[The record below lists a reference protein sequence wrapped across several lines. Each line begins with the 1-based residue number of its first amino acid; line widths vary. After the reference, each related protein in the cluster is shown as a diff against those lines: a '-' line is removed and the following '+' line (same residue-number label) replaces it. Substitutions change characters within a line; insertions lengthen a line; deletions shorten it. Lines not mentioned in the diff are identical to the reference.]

1 MVPVPADPNNVGP
14 QINIPTQTG
23 RVALLWT
30 SIGAAV
36 FTSLI
41 QGLIT
46 TIVQVAEDQSLWT
59 FRFRIARFEHWWWT
73 AVSVLL
79 SISFAF
85 IILTFLAGNSQD
97 AVGVLALSTA
107 TTIAIVRFTVPAWR
121 NRVFIENRWLAWTGP
136 NRTSIRRIYR
146 DLCGDAK
153 QWERLARAHP
163 QIRTNSAPS
172 DDWGLTLIPPKGL
185 WEDPTAILEKFGED
199 KEAYMWAK
207 LDAPCVYDDGD
218 IGDGDVSLRWGEDQG
233 FRRRVSRAINAMPAG
248 LLTSYPTTTDGYK
261 GEGLCLAYGILGR
274 NKGLRPNELR
284 FDASDSWK
292 RSRGIRRHRENAPIR
307 AVLENSS
314 SWAPRPNKVMR
325 SYYSH
330 AVREQFGTLSADF
343 QEAATELA
351 LILLDIRPR
360 ELRMWLNDRFEQQA
374 MDVNHYLS
382 GRNDAFKP
390 AATNA
395 ELATL
400 YRASYTSMIIS
411 LNYYLPLGRIRH
423 NPLSVKTA
431 VRPDL
436 TCFALLYLAEHAV
449 SWDPDAE
456 EWVEGAGAPMPAWW
470 QHNWVRDRLQHEQES
485 LKPGWKEPA
494 AWLLGLKSFPPELEF
509 SKEAIEWPL
518 VRYVPDKT
526 TTR

>member
-1 MVPVPADPNNVGP
+1 MVPLPTEPDNGGP
-14 QINIPTQTG
+14 QISIPTQTG

-73 AVSVLL
+73 TVSVLL
-79 SISFAF
+79 SISFAL

-107 TTIAIVRFTVPAWR
+107 TTIAI
-121 NRVFIENRWLAWTGP
+121 
-136 NRTSIRRIYR
+136 
-146 DLCGDAK
+146 
-153 QWERLARAHP
+153 
-163 QIRTNSAPS
+163 
-172 DDWGLTLIPPKGL
+172 GLTLIPPKGL
-185 WEDPTAILEKFGED
+185 WEDPTAVLEKFGED
-199 KEAYMWAK
+199 KDAYRWPK

-218 IGDGDVSLRWGEDQG
+218 IGDGDISLRWGEDQG

-292 RSRGIRRHRENAPIR
+292 KSRGIRRNRENTPVR

-314 SWAPRPNKVMR
+314 SHGAGPDSAGHEAERAPHVAKR
-325 SYYSH
+325 S
-330 AVREQFGTLSADF
+330 VR
-343 QEAATELA
+343 AAGHGPT
-351 LILLDIRPR
+351 
-360 ELRMWLNDRFEQQA
+360 
-374 MDVNHYLS
+374 
-382 GRNDAFKP
+382 P
-390 AATNA
+390 A
-395 ELATL
+395 
-400 YRASYTSMIIS
+400 MIIS

-436 TCFALLYLAEHAV
+436 TCFALLYPAEHAV
-449 SWDPDAE
+449 SWDADAG
-456 EWVEGAGAPMPAWW
+456 VVAAHLGAGQASA
-470 QHNWVRDRLQHEQES
+470 
-485 LKPGWKEPA
+485 
-494 AWLLGLKSFPPELEF
+494 
-509 SKEAIEWPL
+509 
-518 VRYVPDKT
+518 
-526 TTR
+526 